1 MEHFGANF
9 TGTKRAMGWHCKRQ
23 SVIYECH
30 FMDFEDGSALARL
43 AERIW
48 EMEQCSSKISSV
60 AGRGSLGAHFKR
72 SGKASGFRVVD
83 DWCVA
88 LQSSSAC
95 VGSDRWQRR
104 YGLHKRGH
112 EKFIW
117 LWMRLVIVTN
127 GPRADCKEAIP
138 LIQNL
143 PCKVLLADRGYDSD
157 EIVEHAKNS
166 GIQLIIPPK
175 KNRKVQRTYDE
186 NLYKKR
192 HLVENAFLR
201 LKRSWRGI
209 ATRYVKRLSSFIAF
223 VHLAC
228 AMDWLKFIIPTRVDV
243 S

>member
-1 MEHFGANF
+1 MPNDRR
-9 TGTKRAMGWHCKRQ
+9 KP
-23 SVIYECH
+23 
-30 FMDFEDGSALARL
+30 
-43 AERIW
+43 
-48 EMEQCSSKISSV
+48 
-60 AGRGSLGAHFKR
+60 
-72 SGKASGFRVVD
+72 
-83 DWCVA
+83 

-95 VGSDRWQRR
+95 SRSDRWQRR
-104 YGLHKRGH
+104 RGPHKRGLNTKIH
-112 EKFIW
+112 
-117 LWMRLVIVTN
+117 LAVDALGLPVRAIVTD

-143 PCKVLLADRGYDSD
+143 PCKVLLADCGYDSD

-166 GIQLIIPPK
+166 GIQPVIPPK

-209 ATRYVKRLSSFIAF
+209 ATRYVKRLSSFVAF

-228 AMDWLKFIIPTRVDV
+228 AMDWLKFITLTRVDRL
-243 S
+243 